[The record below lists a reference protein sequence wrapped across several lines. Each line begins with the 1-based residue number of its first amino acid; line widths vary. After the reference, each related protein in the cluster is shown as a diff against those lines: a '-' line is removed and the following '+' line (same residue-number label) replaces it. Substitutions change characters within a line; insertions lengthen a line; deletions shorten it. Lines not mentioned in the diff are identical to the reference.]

1 MEAII
6 YLLLG
11 AGLAAVATYVYSKG
25 QLAQQRALLQSKEE
39 ELLRTLQQLES
50 KGELLRRIELQ
61 VERLEERCA
70 VLSATNSALNAS
82 NESKGREIELLNE
95 QMLRENELRNKQFAE
110 QMHLVQERLQTATEE
125 LLKQREQELASRN
138 TVQMNGIINPLKE
151 SITEMKAAMES
162 SRDTHN
168 KNSASLEKAIE
179 EVMKRT
185 MEIGSEADKLAS
197 ALRNDNKIQG
207 NWGEMVLSELLE
219 SQGLKEGIHYEV
231 QTTLRDS
238 SGKAIKHDES
248 GKRMI
253 PDLIL
258 HYPDGKDAI
267 IDSKVSLVAFVD
279 YQHADEEALREEALT
294 RHLRSIRQHVK
305 ELARKDYSAYIKA
318 PRQPLNYVIMF
329 VPNESALQ
337 LALYNDSSLWRDAF
351 ESGVFITS
359 EQNLLAALRMI
370 QLAWTQV
377 QQAQNQEKIFDTAR
391 MLLNRVADFI
401 DGFEAIGDKLQKVMG
416 DYDKAKKKLHEGQ
429 QSIVGASNNLIK
441 LGAKPDA
448 KKRIPEPK
456 LSMHG
461 GDYLE

>member
-1 MEAII
+1 MESILF
-6 YLLLG
+6 LLLG
-11 AGLAAVATYVYSKG
+11 AGTATVATYLYSKG
-25 QLAQQRALLQSKEE
+25 QTAQQRLLLQSKEE
-39 ELLRTLQQLES
+39 ELLRSVQQL
-50 KGELLRRIELQ
+50 Q
-61 VERLEERCA
+61 RLETQCA
-70 VLSATNSALNAS
+70 TLTNNNNLLNAS
-82 NESKGREIELLNE
+82 NESKRREIELLNE
-95 QMLRENELRNKQFAE
+95 QMCRENELRSKQFSE
-110 QMHLVQERLQTATEE
+110 QMRLVQEKLQTTTQE
-125 LLKQREQELASRN
+125 LLKQREQELATRN
-138 TVQMNGIINPLKE
+138 TVQMNSIINPLKE

-238 SGKAIKHDES
+238 SGKAIRHDES

-267 IDSKVSLVAFVD
+267 IDSKVSLAAFVD
-279 YQHADEEALREEALT
+279 YQHAEEEAVREEALA

-337 LALYNDSSLWRDAF
+337 LALYNDSALWRDAF

-377 QQAQNQEKIFDTAR
+377 QQARNQEKIFDTAR

-401 DGFEAIGDKLQKVMG
+401 DGFETLGDKLEKVMG
-416 DYDKAKKKLHEGQ
+416 DYGKAKKKLYEGQ

-448 KKRIPEPK
+448 KKHIPEEQ
-456 LSMHG
+456 LAMQRIDF
-461 GDYLE
+461 GDEA